1 MRQWKPDKKIKEIVE
16 KWDKLSHCKLIDK
29 LYKSMNNETKAQEER
44 METTQNSFFWKKHT
58 KKIDLESIRYCT
70 IVEIIQLRFVAN
82 TQDQKDIIQNR
93 IDAYI
98 KEFKKLE
105 NE

>member
-1 MRQWKPDKKIKEIVE
+1 MRQWKPDKKIKKIVE

-29 LYKSMNNETKAQEER
+29 LYKSMNNETKIQEER
-44 METTQNSFFWKKHT
+44 METIQDSFFWKEHT
-58 KKIDLESIRYCT
+58 KEIDLESIIYCT

-82 TQDQKDIIQNR
+82 TQDQKNTIQNR
-93 IDAYI
+93 IDTYI
-98 KEFKKLE
+98 KKFKELE